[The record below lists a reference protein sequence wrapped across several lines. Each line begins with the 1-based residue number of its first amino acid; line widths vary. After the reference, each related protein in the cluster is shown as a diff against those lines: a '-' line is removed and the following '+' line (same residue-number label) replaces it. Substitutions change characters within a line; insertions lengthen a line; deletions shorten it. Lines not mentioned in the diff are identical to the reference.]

1 MFFLLAAPVQLIPD
15 GSLFIHIA
23 IILIMIWILN
33 RTFFRPVNR
42 IIESR
47 EKNKGGKLGE
57 AESILREVGE
67 KQTVYNE
74 SLRDARSE
82 GYELVEGERST
93 AVAAREIL
101 VNQVK
106 EETAQKLAAER
117 EQITR
122 QTAEAR
128 TTIAAESEK
137 LADKISA
144 NILRA

>member
-122 QTAEAR
+122 QTIEAR
-128 TTIAAESEK
+128 TIIAAESEK

>member
-1 MFFLLAAPVQLIPD
+1 MFFLLASVQLVPD

-57 AESILREVGE
+57 AESILQEVGA
-67 KQTVYNE
+67 KQAGYNE
-74 SLRDARSE
+74 SLREARSE
-82 GYELVEGERST
+82 GYQLVEGERNT
-93 AVAAREIL
+93 AVAAREQL
-101 VNQVK
+101 VSQVK

-137 LADKISA
+137 MADKISA